1 MYVRMMTIQLISPI
15 MGIIELFALI
25 VVAALMGGVSLL
37 AFRARTLFKLEFRD
51 RLLRHARG
59 RIPPKLLHDFLDVLP
74 REHQGRLFM
83 RCWAERDRA
92 RLVARGD
99 ITDDMAQQMRNLLG
113 LWPLAR
119 LRAAPRIRISSG
131 AAQAR

>member
-1 MYVRMMTIQLISPI
+1 MMTIQLMSPM

-25 VVAALMGGVSLL
+25 AVAALMGGVSLL
-37 AFRARTLFKLEFRD
+37 AFRARILFELEFRD
-51 RLLRHARG
+51 RLLRRARG

-74 REHQGRLFM
+74 RKHQGRLLM
-83 RCWAERDRA
+83 RCLAESDRA

-119 LRAAPRIRISSG
+119 LRTAPKIRASNK
-131 AAQAR
+131 